1 MDLRALRYFIE
12 TVRQGSFTVAA
23 ERLCVTQSTVSKMLR
38 QLEDEVGQPLLHRDG
53 RRIRVT
59 DVGRILFDRGQEALG
74 VMRELNREV
83 ADLTALAR
91 GELTVG
97 LPPTV
102 NLFFTPVVKA
112 FRERHPGV
120 RLTLVERGG
129 QIIEQQVASG
139 ELEVGVT
146 LLPVDPALDLA
157 TRTVGRH
164 PIVAVGPTD
173 APWARQAQVDLSHL
187 DGEAL
192 VLLHDDFALTRQL
205 RDAFRRFGVEPRIV
219 AQSGQ
224 RKAADGQP
232 KLYAWHAPEV
242 DCISKVRREVAYI
255 IVSPAHKVGDETG
268 RSVGRSLPV
277 HALLATAACE
287 ATGITYRAF
296 GPRRLPRGSGVTCQH
311 HGGWDARLSGMVNRS
326 ELLQAS

>member
-38 QLEDEVGQPLLHRDG
+38 QLEGEVGQPLLHRDG

-59 DVGRILFDRGQEALG
+59 DAGRILFERGQEALG

-97 LPPTV
+97 LPPMV

-146 LLPVDPALDLA
+146 LLPVDAALGLA
-157 TRTVGRH
+157 TRTFGRH
-164 PIVAVGPTD
+164 PIVAVGP
-173 APWARQAQVDLSHL
+173 AGASWARDGRVDLVRL

-205 RDAFRRFGVEPRIV
+205 RDAFRRAGVEPRIA
-219 AQSGQ
+219 AQSSQ
-224 RKAADGQP
+224 WDFLVAMAAAG
-232 KLYAWHAPEV
+232 L
-242 DCISKVRREVAYI
+242 
-255 IVSPAHKVGDETG
+255 GT
-268 RSVGRSLPV
+268 
-277 HALLATAACE
+277 ALLPE
-287 ATGITYRAF
+287 
-296 GPRRLPRGSGVTCQH
+296 PLL
-311 HGGWDARLSGMVNRS
+311 ARLALGP
-326 ELLQAS
+326 ELAVRPMADPSLAWTVAHIWPPGRYLSHAARAWLAVCEDILDTDAIR

>member
-146 LLPVDPALDLA
+146 LLPVDPALGLA

-164 PIVAVGPTD
+164 PIVAVGPAD
-173 APWARQAQVDLSHL
+173 ALWARQAQVDLSHL

-224 RKAADGQP
+224 WDFLVALAAAG
-232 KLYAWHAPEV
+232 L
-242 DCISKVRREVAYI
+242 
-255 IVSPAHKVGDETG
+255 GT
-268 RSVGRSLPV
+268 
-277 HALLATAACE
+277 ALLPQPLLARMALHPELAVRPLADPALAWTVAHIWPPGRYLSHAARAWLAVCE
-287 ATGITYRAF
+287 DV
-296 GPRRLPRGSGVTCQH
+296 LD
-311 HGGWDARLSGMVNRS
+311 GGAIG
-326 ELLQAS
+326 

>member
-12 TVRQGSFTVAA
+12 TVHQGSFTVAA

-224 RKAADGQP
+224 WDFLVALAAAG
-232 KLYAWHAPEV
+232 L
-242 DCISKVRREVAYI
+242 
-255 IVSPAHKVGDETG
+255 GT
-268 RSVGRSLPV
+268 
-277 HALLATAACE
+277 ALLPQPLLARMALHPELAVRPLADPALAWTVAHIWPPGRYLSHAARAWLAVCE
-287 ATGITYRAF
+287 DVLDGAAIG
-296 GPRRLPRGSGVTCQH
+296 
-311 HGGWDARLSGMVNRS
+311 
-326 ELLQAS
+326 